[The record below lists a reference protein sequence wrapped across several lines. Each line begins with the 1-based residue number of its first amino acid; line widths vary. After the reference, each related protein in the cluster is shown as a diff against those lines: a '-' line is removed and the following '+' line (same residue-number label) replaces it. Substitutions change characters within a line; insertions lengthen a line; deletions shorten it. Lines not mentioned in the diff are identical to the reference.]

1 MRLTLSSLGVAA
13 LLWALSA
20 AADNAQA
27 TSQQLQALEKKLEQL
42 QQRVARKQRA
52 LSASERAMREAEKSL
67 SRVKRQQLRTADEVD
82 ALNQRIAELDKQ
94 HRQLNQTRQRYRGL
108 LDEQL
113 KQAWVL
119 NRESPL
125 KLLLNQ
131 ESPDQISRMLVW
143 YRHTQAA
150 GQQRLTQFLETLDAI
165 ADNREQQQRNQLM
178 LARRQQ
184 QLQAEINAVR
194 DAQAQRRLALTQL
207 KQELAR
213 DSSEAERARRQ
224 RDELQALLQELE
236 GINDIP
242 VPDNFQPI
250 GTLKGVLPWP
260 VDGARLNAFGGRRA
274 SSLNW
279 QGIQLAAAPGSSVK
293 AIHHGRVVFAD
304 WLRGAGLLI
313 IIDHGDGYLSL
324 YGNNQ
329 SLLHDVGDWVS
340 SGQNIATL
348 GEQGDSRNLY
358 FELRRGRKALDPV
371 AWCRS

>member
-1 MRLTLSSLGVAA
+1 MRLLICLLGLCTLIWVQTGNADKLQATGEQLAALEQKLERLQKRMRQQRSALSS
-13 LLWALSA
+13 
-20 AADNAQA
+20 
-27 TSQQLQALEKKLEQL
+27 T
-42 QQRVARKQRA
+42 
-52 LSASERAMREAEKSL
+52 ERAMREAEKTL
-67 SRVKRQQLRTADEVD
+67 SRLKRQQLETGREVDRLSQSID
-82 ALNQRIAELDKQ
+82 ALNRE

-108 LDEQL
+108 LDQQL
-113 KQAWVL
+113 KQAWLL

-131 ESPDQISRMLVW
+131 ESPDQVSRMLVW

-150 GQQRLTQFLETLDAI
+150 GQARLQTFLETLDAI
-165 ADNREQQQRNQLM
+165 ASNREQYQKDQQA
-178 LARRQQ
+178 LAQRQQ
-184 QLQAEINAVR
+184 QLEQQRIGVNKAQEKRRQARTELKR
-194 DAQAQRRLALTQL
+194 QLAS
-207 KQELAR
+207 
-213 DSSEAERARRQ
+213 DSSAAQQARQ
-224 RDELQALLQELE
+224 QQQELQALLQELQ

-250 GTLKGVLPWP
+250 RSLKGSLPWP
-260 VDGARLNAFGGRRA
+260 VKGARLNAFGGQRA

-279 QGIQLAAAPGSSVK
+279 QGIQLAAAPGSAVQ

-313 IIDHGDGYLSL
+313 ILDHGDGYLSL

-340 SGQNIATL
+340 SGQEIATL

-358 FELRRGRKALDPV
+358 FELRKGRKALDPV
-371 AWCRS
+371 AWCSR

>member
-1 MRLTLSSLGVAA
+1 MRLRRCLVGVTA

-20 AADNAQA
+20 TADNARA
-27 TSQQLQALEKKLEQL
+27 TGEQLEALEKKLDQL
-42 QQRVARKQRA
+42 QQRMSRKQSA
-52 LSASERAMREAEKSL
+52 LSATERAMRKAEKTL
-67 SRVKRQQLRTADEVD
+67 SQVKRQQLQTARDV
-82 ALNQRIAELDKQ
+82 AQLNESITNLNRE

-108 LDEQL
+108 LDQQL
-113 KQAWVL
+113 KQAWLL

-131 ESPDQISRMLVW
+131 ESPDHISRMLVW

-150 GQQRLTQFLETLDAI
+150 GQARLTAFLDTLDAI
-165 ADNREQQQRNQLM
+165 ADNRAEHQRSQQALVRQQKQLQTQLVEVRSAQEQ
-178 LARRQQ
+178 RRQ
-184 QLQAEINAVR
+184 
-194 DAQAQRRLALTQL
+194 AQTQL
-207 KQELAR
+207 KRELAQ
-213 DSSEAERARRQ
+213 DNSAAQHARRQ
-224 RDELQALLQELE
+224 RDELQTLLQELQ

-242 VPDNFQPI
+242 IPENFQPI
-250 GTLKGVLPWP
+250 SSLKGALPWP
-260 VDGARLNAFGGRRA
+260 VKGARLNAFGGRRA

-279 QGIQLAAAPGSSVK
+279 QGIRLAAAPGSAVK

-340 SGQNIATL
+340 SGQDIATL
-348 GEQGDSRNLY
+348 GEQADSRNLY
-358 FELRRGRKALDPV
+358 FELRKGRKALDPV
-371 AWCRS
+371 AWCSS